1 MGSALTYARRHALFT
16 FVGIAGEGD
25 LDAPDLAEGAKA
37 EATNKAGAA
46 DKDAAAARLR
56 PAAVAQERQP
66 GASAPRRR
74 TEELTR
80 PARTLLEPEQS
91 AVLRERLLADL
102 RHFQSDDEAA
112 DWVHRNLAAKNTLVA
127 IDTEH
132 VEARFREKLATINSK
147 SAGLPGESQST
158 PGEES
163 KLRSKNL
170 SPPRS
175 TTTPE
180 PRSSRPGPPARDVA
194 ALRPRPFASATRS
207 TASSSPPQPCLVCGR
222 TPSEAHH
229 VRFAQPRAR
238 P

>member
-132 VEARFREKLATINSK
+132 VEARFREKLATIDFK
-147 SAGLPGESQST
+147 SAGLPENCSRRRVKNPICGRRT
-158 PGEES
+158 FRHPDRRRR
-163 KLRSKNL
+163 RSPDPPARARRHATSPRCGQDH
-170 SPPRS
+170 SPPRQGALQVRHLHS
-175 TTTPE
+175 L
-180 PRSSRPGPPARDVA
+180 
-194 ALRPRPFASATRS
+194 ALRPP
-207 TASSSPPQPCLVCGR
+207 LD
-222 TPSEAHH
+222 
-229 VRFAQPRAR
+229 AQPRR
-238 P
+238 TTVRLIY